1 MSILPAL
8 LLLGAGALL
17 TLAALDSG
25 GADRRRGL
33 QRLAAVARREAPQ
46 ALPAELPAGQMPLP
60 GWADTLFHRAR
71 VSPRRLLPAWVFASC
86 ALPAAGWL
94 LGGGGAAALAADM
107 AGGGGPLA
115 LHWLGRRRAKNIQD
129 ALPAFVD
136 RLRQHLMAGASVQQ
150 ALKRANA
157 PSPPVLADLFQVVD
171 RRMNHGAP
179 LGDTL
184 EAMAAR
190 EGLPELALLASAIAA
205 SLRFGGRLTDTLGG
219 LSQSMRDRQ
228 RVERELHAAT
238 AEVRASVLVLSLIVP
253 GAGLAV
259 MLINPG
265 NAAWFLDPEQGRTM
279 LYVATGLYL
288 GGLMMLRRVA
298 QVTY

>member
-1 MSILPAL
+1 MSALPAI
-8 LLLGAGALL
+8 LLLGAGGLL
-17 TLAALDSG
+17 TLAALDTG
-25 GADRRRGL
+25 GAGRRRGL
-33 QRLAAVARREAPQ
+33 QRLAAAVRRAP
-46 ALPAELPAGQMPLP
+46 AAAEPLPAGPLP
-60 GWADTLFHRAR
+60 LPAWLETLFHRAKL
-71 VSPRRLLPAWVFASC
+71 SPRRLLPGWIFLSC

-94 LGGGGAAALAADM
+94 LGGGGAALLGAALAL
-107 AGGGGPLA
+107 GGGPLA
-115 LHWLGRRRAKNIQD
+115 LRWLAARRSRQVQD

-136 RLRQHLMAGASVQQ
+136 RLRQHLMAGASIQH

-157 PSPPVLADLFQVVD
+157 PSPPALAGLFQVVD
-171 RRMNHGAP
+171 RRMSHGAP

-253 GAGLAV
+253 GAAGAM
-259 MLINPG
+259 MLINPA
-265 NAAWFLDPEQGRTM
+265 NMAWFLDPEQGRTM
-279 LYVATGLYL
+279 LYVATALYL
-288 GGLMMLRRVA
+288 GGLLLLRRVA
-298 QVTY
+298 RVTY